1 MTRESRGRV
10 FQGLRIPEGQGSERG
25 NAYGWPVS
33 QFGPT
38 SSALDLAAALRAR
51 ELSAVELLEA
61 CLAAVDAGNPEL
73 NAVIW
78 RDDEAAR
85 TAAGAADARLAA
97 GEETAFLGVPIPIK
111 DLTAVAGWPV
121 TYGSAAAPEGVSEE
135 SELIVESLLEA
146 GFVLCGRTN
155 TPEFGPITVA
165 ENSRYGNTRNPWDPS
180 RASGGSS
187 GGASAA
193 VAGGM
198 FPIAHANDGGGS
210 IRIPAAYCGLVGLKS
225 SRGRIPRRAQAWMGA
240 VVEGVIV
247 RTVADAAVAL
257 DVTAGPDP
265 LAWNNAVPPARPFG
279 EELGASPGPLR
290 IGLMA
295 EAPLGIP
302 TDPAC
307 VAAAR
312 DAAALL
318 EELGHTVEEVE
329 VPTISAELV
338 PAFTAMAS
346 AGLADYDG
354 VDWERVEPHN
364 RHAHQAATE
373 EISAY
378 EYVRAAQDLERLS
391 RREVAA
397 WGREFDVL
405 LTPTS
410 AILPPPS
417 GSVLEA
423 QHAAPEAA
431 TFETVAS
438 VCFSAFGNITGL
450 PSISLPLFWTDE
462 GLPVG
467 TMLTGAPFDEATLI
481 RLGAQLE
488 AARPWA
494 DLAPAA
500 ASA

>member
-1 MTRESRGRV
+1 M
-10 FQGLRIPEGQGSERG
+10 
-25 NAYGWPVS
+25 S
-33 QFGPT
+33 QLGPT

-51 ELSAVELLEA
+51 ELSAAELLDA
-61 CLAAVDAGNPEL
+61 CLAAVDERNPEL
-73 NAVIW
+73 NAVVW

-85 TAAGAADARLAA
+85 AAARDADARLGA
-97 GEETAFLGVPIPIK
+97 GEQAPFLGVPIPIK
-111 DLTAVAGWPV
+111 DLTLVAGWPV
-121 TYGSAAAPEGVSEE
+121 TYGSHGAPEGPSEE
-135 SELIVESLLEA
+135 SELVVESFLAA

-165 ENSRYGNTRNPWDPS
+165 ENSRYGNSRNPWDPS
-180 RASGGSS
+180 RSSGGSS

-210 IRIPAAYCGLVGLKS
+210 IRIPSAYCGLVGLKS
-225 SRGRIPRRAQAWMGA
+225 SRGRIPRRAQSWMGA
-240 VVEGVIV
+240 VVEGATT
-247 RTVADAAVAL
+247 RTVADAAAL
-257 DVTAGPDP
+257 LDATAGPDP
-265 LAWNNAVPPARPFG
+265 LAWNNAIPPARPFA
-279 EELGASPGPLR
+279 EELGAAPGKLR
-290 IGLMA
+290 VGLMA

-318 EELGHTVEEVE
+318 EELGHEVAEVE
-329 VPTISAELV
+329 VPTISPDLV
-338 PAFTAMAS
+338 PPFTVMAT

-354 VDWERVEPHN
+354 VDWEKVEPHN
-364 RHAHQAATE
+364 RHAYEAATR
-373 EISAY
+373 EISGY
-378 EYVRAAQDLERLS
+378 DYVVAAQTLEKLS
-391 RREVAA
+391 RSEVAR
-397 WGREFDVL
+397 WGRDFDVL

-410 AILPPPS
+410 AILPPLS

-423 QHAAPEAA
+423 QHAAPEQA

-438 VCFSAFGNITGL
+438 VSFAAYGNLTGL
-450 PSISLPLFWTDE
+450 PAISLPLYWTDE

-467 TMLTGAPFDEATLI
+467 TMLTGGPYDEATLI

-494 DLAPAA
+494 DRTPAPATA
-500 ASA
+500 

>member
-1 MTRESRGRV
+1 
-10 FQGLRIPEGQGSERG
+10 
-25 NAYGWPVS
+25 VS
-33 QFGPT
+33 QLGP
-38 SSALDLAAALRAR
+38 SSPALELAAALRGR

-61 CLAAVDAGNPEL
+61 CLTAVDERNPEL

-85 TAAGAADARLAA
+85 AAAADADARIAA
-97 GEETAFLGVPIPIK
+97 GETAPFLGVPIPIK
-111 DLTAVAGWPV
+111 DLTAVAGWPL
-121 TYGSAAAPEGVSEE
+121 TYGSFGAPEGPSEE
-135 SELIVESLLEA
+135 SELVVESLLAA

-165 ENSRYGNTRNPWDPS
+165 ENSRYGNSRNPWDPS
-180 RASGGSS
+180 RSPGGSS

-225 SRGRIPRRAQAWMGA
+225 SRARVPRRAQTWMGA
-240 VVEGVIV
+240 VVEGVV
-247 RTVADAAVAL
+247 TRTIADAATVL
-257 DVTAGPDP
+257 DLTAGPDF
-265 LAWNNAVPPARPFG
+265 LAWNNAIPPARPFAD
-279 EELGASPGPLR
+279 ELGAAPGKLR

-302 TDPAC
+302 TAPDC
-307 VAAAR
+307 VDAAR
-312 DAAALL
+312 DTAALL
-318 EELGHTVEEVE
+318 EELGHEVVEVE

-338 PAFTAMAS
+338 PAFTVMAA

-354 VDWERVEPHN
+354 VDWEKVEPHN
-364 RHAHQAATE
+364 RHTYEAATKD
-373 EISAY
+373 ISAY
-378 EYVRAAQDLERLS
+378 DYVVAAQALERLS
-391 RREVAA
+391 RREVAR
-397 WGREFDVL
+397 WGRDFDVM

-410 AILPPPS
+410 AILPPLS

-431 TFETVAS
+431 TFDVVAS
-438 VCFSAFGNITGL
+438 VVFAAFGNITGL
-450 PSISLPLFWTDE
+450 PAISLPLYWSEE

-467 TMLTGAPFDEATLI
+467 TMLTGGPFEEATLI
-481 RLGAQLE
+481 RLSAQLE

-494 DLAPAA
+494 ARTP
-500 ASA
+500 S